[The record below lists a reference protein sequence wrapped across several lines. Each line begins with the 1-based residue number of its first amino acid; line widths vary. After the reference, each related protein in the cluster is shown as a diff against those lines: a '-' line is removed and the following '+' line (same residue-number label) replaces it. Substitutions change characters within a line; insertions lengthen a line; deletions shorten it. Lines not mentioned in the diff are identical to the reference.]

1 LFSTLHFLFPTKVST
16 PLLFNLFSQSTHD
29 YLSGLPIA
37 CCQRATA
44 LHIAAAAAA
53 ASPDTAAII
62 IKMLLCAG
70 VALNPLRMSHFSI
83 V

>member
-1 LFSTLHFLFPTKVST
+1 VST

-29 YLSGLPIA
+29 YSSGLPIA

-44 LHIAAAAAA
+44 LHIAAAAAT